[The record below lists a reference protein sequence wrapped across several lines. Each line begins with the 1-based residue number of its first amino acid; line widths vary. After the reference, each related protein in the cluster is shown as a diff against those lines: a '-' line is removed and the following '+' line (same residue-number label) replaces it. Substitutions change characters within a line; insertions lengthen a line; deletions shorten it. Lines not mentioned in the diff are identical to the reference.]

1 MREELRRMQQRHAV
15 IGEVRGGQGL
25 FAVIE
30 LVREPLA
37 PWPQPHSALD
47 LLDRLLGE
55 LAVAVGGTRS

>member
-1 MREELRRMQQRHAV
+1 MQQRHAV

-30 LVREPLA
+30 LVRERATREPLA